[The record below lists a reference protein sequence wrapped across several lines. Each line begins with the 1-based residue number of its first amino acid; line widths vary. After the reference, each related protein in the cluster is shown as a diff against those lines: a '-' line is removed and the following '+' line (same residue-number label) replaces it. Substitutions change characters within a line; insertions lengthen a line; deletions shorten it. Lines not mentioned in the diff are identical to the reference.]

1 MARDTYTVDR
11 DANCRIVVRR
21 SRRSV
26 AAEYQAR
33 ESKLLLHSIDLETA
47 GRIVDAAIAKGRELD
62 FAPLTVAVLD
72 DSGTVKAM
80 KREDGSSLM
89 RPDIAVGK
97 AWGCLGFGF
106 GGRVVVAR
114 AQSHPMFINALTDMS
129 RGRIV
134 PSPGG
139 VLIRN
144 DGGRIIGAIG
154 ISGDTGENDEI
165 CAVAG
170 IEAAGLTADTGA

>member
-1 MARDTYTVDR
+1 M
-11 DANCRIVVRR
+11 
-21 SRRSV
+21 
-26 AAEYQAR
+26 
-33 ESKLLLHSIDLETA
+33 LLHSIDLETA
-47 GRIVDAAIAKGRELD
+47 DKIVDAALAKGRELK
-62 FAPLTVAVLD
+62 FQPLTVVVLD
-72 DSGTVKAM
+72 DSGTVKSM

-89 RPDIAVGK
+89 RPDIAAGK

-106 GGRVVVAR
+106 GNRVVVAR

-129 RGRIV
+129 GGRIV

-139 VLIRN
+139 VLIKN
-144 DGGRIIGAIG
+144 AEGRTIGAIG

-170 IEAAGLTADTGA
+170 IEAVGLTPDTGA

>member
-1 MARDTYTVDR
+1 VLRDR
-11 DANCRIVVRR
+11 SSVR
-21 SRRSV
+21 
-26 AAEYQAR
+26 AERLVR
-33 ESKLLLHSIDLETA
+33 EDNVLLHSIDLKSAEK
-47 GRIVDAAIAKGRELD
+47 IVDAAIAKGRELG
-62 FAPLTVAVLD
+62 FEPLTVVVLD

-89 RPDIAVGK
+89 RPDIAAGK

-106 GGRVVVAR
+106 GTRVVVAR

-129 RGRIV
+129 GGRIV

-139 VLIRN
+139 VLIKN
-144 DGGRIIGAIG
+144 AEGRTIGAIG
-154 ISGDTGENDEI
+154 ISGDTGDNDEI

-170 IEAAGLTADTGA
+170 IEAAGLTPDTGA